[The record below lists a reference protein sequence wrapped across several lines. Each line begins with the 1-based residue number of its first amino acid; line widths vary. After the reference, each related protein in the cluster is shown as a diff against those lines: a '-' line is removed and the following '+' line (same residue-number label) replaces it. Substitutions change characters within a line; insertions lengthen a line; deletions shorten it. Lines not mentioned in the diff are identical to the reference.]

1 MGGGLLMLLHAAT
14 IVTARIFSDY
24 RCRCGDK
31 LIESH
36 SRERRLQSGINLG
49 NKFSLS
55 LSLSL
60 SLSKTH
66 VIRLKKKVTLER
78 ERNAKLDL
86 VRGTALSQKI
96 RLKCHLNT

>member
-1 MGGGLLMLLHAAT
+1 MLLHAAT

-49 NKFSLS
+49 NKFFP
-55 LSLSL
+55 